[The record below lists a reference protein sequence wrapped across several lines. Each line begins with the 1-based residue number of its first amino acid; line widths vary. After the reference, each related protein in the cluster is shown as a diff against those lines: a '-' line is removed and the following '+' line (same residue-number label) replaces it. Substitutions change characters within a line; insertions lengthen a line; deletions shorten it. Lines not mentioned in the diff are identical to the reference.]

1 MIWSSTLF
9 QLKTEFHRRGFE
21 AWPFHTFMAI
31 HIGDAAPNFELKN
44 ANASVGDIRMT
55 LEESRGENGLIVVF
69 ECNHCPYV
77 IANISRMDAMA
88 GESNSAGIGF
98 VGINSNDPLVY
109 PDDSYE
115 NMEKRAQAM
124 PYPYLHDSTQDVAHA
139 YGAKRTPEF
148 FLFDSELTLVYKGRM
163 DDSPRN
169 PTLVQTNELRDAVEA
184 MLNGKKPLV
193 SQTESIGCSVKWK
206 A

>member
-31 HIGDAAPNFELKN
+31 DIGDAAPNFELKN

-88 GESNSAGIGF
+88 EESNSAGIGF

-115 NMEKRAQAM
+115 HMEKRAQSM

-169 PTLVQTNELRDAVEA
+169 PTLVQTNELHDAVEA

-193 SQTESIGCSVKWK
+193 SQTESIGCSIKWK